1 MDSHNTRSIKKAKK
15 ESLFYQEL
23 SKLIHHV
30 IMDEPELASITF
42 NRVRLSDDCG
52 ICFMLFYT
60 PEGKEAF
67 DKLLPK
73 LILYKPSLRKSLAH
87 AIRSRYTPELVFQYD
102 DQFEKQQR
110 LEELLNKIGEQP

>member
-1 MDSHNTRSIKKAKK
+1 MDSQHTRSIKKAKK

-23 SKLIHHV
+23 SKLIHQI
-30 IMDEPELASITF
+30 IMDEPELASLTF
-42 NRVRLSDDCG
+42 NRVRLSEDSG

-60 PEGKEAF
+60 PEGKALF

-87 AIRSRYTPELVFQYD
+87 AIRSRYTPDLVFQYD
-102 DQFEKQQR
+102 EQFEKQQR
-110 LEELLNKIGEQP
+110 IEELLNKIGEKP